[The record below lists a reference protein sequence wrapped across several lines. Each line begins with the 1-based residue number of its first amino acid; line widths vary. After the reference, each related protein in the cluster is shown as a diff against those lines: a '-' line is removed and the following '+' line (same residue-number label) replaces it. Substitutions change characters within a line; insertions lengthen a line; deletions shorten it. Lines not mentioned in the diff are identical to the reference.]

1 MRGVVPGVRRHPDP
15 FVLFVLLGPRR
26 RSVGAGS
33 LGWPDPAH
41 QRPGRDGASMRPGAP
56 PSGLTAGGRLG
67 DWGGGPAR
75 YVALDVDGTLIDD
88 VPVPPPAVLDAV
100 GRLTDAGVRVGLA
113 TGRMAASADGLLAT
127 GAFSGPHVFH
137 NGAVVTDGDGTERS
151 VLGLADADVDALLDF
166 ARTRDDLAL
175 EIYAGRTYLSDRDD
189 PRTTPHA
196 RLLGVDPDGRIGTSA
211 DLAGRP
217 AVKAVAVCF
226 DAEAVEAT
234 LAATSACGLG
244 AGPAGSPATP
254 QLRYVNITRAGVDK
268 GSGVAAAAELLGV
281 DLAQVAG
288 VGDET
293 NDLPMLARV
302 GTAIAMGGAADAVRD
317 MAHLVAP
324 PFGAGGTLVVLE
336 ALRRLAADAQRAP
349 GTW

>member
-1 MRGVVPGVRRHPDP
+1 
-15 FVLFVLLGPRR
+15 
-26 RSVGAGS
+26 
-33 LGWPDPAH
+33 
-41 QRPGRDGASMRPGAP
+41 MRPGAP
-56 PSGLTAGGRLG
+56 PSGLTAGGRLA
-67 DWGGGPAR
+67 DWAGEPAR

-88 VPVPPPAVLDAV
+88 VPHPTEDVLAAVR
-100 GRLTDAGVRVGLA
+100 RLTVAGVRVGLA
-113 TGRMAASADGLLAT
+113 TGRMAAASDALLAT

-137 NGAVVTDGDGTERS
+137 NGAVVADGDGVDRT
-151 VLGLADADVDALLDF
+151 VLGLADDDVDALLDF

-175 EIYAGRTYLSDRDD
+175 EVYVGRTYLSDRDD
-189 PRTTPHA
+189 PLAAPHA
-196 RLLGVDPDGRIGTSA
+196 RLLGVGPDGRIRTSA

-226 DAEAVEAT
+226 DAAAVEAT
-234 LAATSACGLG
+234 LAATAASGLG

-268 GSGVAAAAELLGV
+268 GSGVAAAAELFGV
-281 DLAQVAG
+281 ALTHVAG

-302 GTAIAMGGAADAVRD
+302 GTAIAMGGAADVVRD
-317 MAHLVAP
+317 AAHLVAP
-324 PFGAGGTLVVLE
+324 PFGAGGTLTALE
-336 ALRRLAADAQRAP
+336 ALRRLATDGQRAP